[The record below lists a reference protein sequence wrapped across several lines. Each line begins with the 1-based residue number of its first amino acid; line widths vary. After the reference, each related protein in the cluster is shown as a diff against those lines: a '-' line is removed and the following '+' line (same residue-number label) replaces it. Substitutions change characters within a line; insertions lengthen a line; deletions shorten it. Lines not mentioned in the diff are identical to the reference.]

1 MPATP
6 STAVHLT
13 QASLPGERVMPHAP
27 VVRLPSG
34 MDCIP
39 QHYVTY
45 HHDLASLSEIASR
58 VSFDEH
64 TLVFASQDEHG
75 MYVQVGLIGR
85 ENYDRGPTVRP
96 RKLVYGRKWRIDADT
111 PSSEI
116 VQTVF
121 LAIKK
126 AREHEVREL
135 LTIRERRHGVSSAAL
150 SNHLDLPMLVQQR
163 QWLTHARVND
173 TTDAERVQHVLA
185 SLRFAQR
192 PLHLRSL
199 HFFGGQAWVE
209 VTLGEQAPGRAEE
222 GDLPEFADLRL
233 CVRFDASQP
242 HQLIHELMDALIQ
255 HSDRHV
261 DETFLFD
268 GFARFSRQ
276 IDPRLLA
283 RLSIAS
289 RPYGRDQGNTRFY
302 SGFQRANH
310 DTDAGRAPH
319 LGAGDLAQRNRR
331 LIEAHPMLQGHMPRG
346 FLATRPHTPDGIHTP
361 QGTN

>member
-1 MPATP
+1 MSATQA
-6 STAVHLT
+6 TAVHLT
-13 QASLPGERVMPHAP
+13 PAGLPGERVMPHAP

-75 MYVQVGLIGR
+75 LSVQVGLIGR
-85 ENYDRGPTVRP
+85 ENYERGATVRP

-116 VQTVF
+116 VQTIF
-121 LAIKK
+121 LAVKK

-135 LTIRERRHGVSSAAL
+135 LTIRDGQHGARSAAL
-150 SNHLDLPMLVQQR
+150 SNHLDLPLLAQQR
-163 QWLTHARVND
+163 QWLGSARA
-173 TTDAERVQHVLA
+173 TDATDAQRVQHILA
-185 SLRFAQR
+185 GLCFAQR
-192 PLHLRSL
+192 ALHLRSL
-199 HFFGGQAWVE
+199 HFFGGQAWVD
-209 VTLGEQAPGRAEE
+209 VVLGEQPAARAEE

-233 CVRFDASQP
+233 CVRFDPSQP
-242 HQLIHELMDALIQ
+242 HQLIYELMDALIQ

-302 SGFQRANH
+302 SGFQRANY
-310 DTDAGRAPH
+310 DTDASRAPH
-319 LGAGDLAQRNRR
+319 LGTGALAQRNRR

-346 FLATRPHTPDGIHTP
+346 FLTPERG
-361 QGTN
+361 

>member
-1 MPATP
+1 MSATP
-6 STAVHLT
+6 STAVHPT
-13 QASLPGERVMPHAP
+13 QAGLPGERVMSHAP
-27 VVRLPSG
+27 LVRLPSG

-45 HHDLASLSEIASR
+45 HHDLTSLSEIAAR
-58 VSFDEH
+58 VSFDAH
-64 TLVFASQDEHG
+64 TLVFASQDEHS
-75 MYVQVGLIGR
+75 MHIQIGLIGR
-85 ENYDRGPTVRP
+85 ENYERGPGARP
-96 RKLVYGRKWRIDADT
+96 AKLVYGRKWRIDADT

-116 VQTVF
+116 VQTIF

-135 LTIRERRHGVSSAAL
+135 LTIRDGQRGTRSAAL

-163 QWLTHARVND
+163 QWLTHVRASD
-173 TTDAERVQHVLA
+173 ATDAERVQHILA
-185 SLRFAQR
+185 GLRFAER
-192 PLHLRSL
+192 TLHLRSL

-209 VTLGEQAPGRAEE
+209 VEMGEQALGRAEE

-242 HQLIHELMDALIQ
+242 HQLIYELMDALIQ

-261 DETFLFD
+261 EETFVFD

-289 RPYGRDQGNTRFY
+289 RPYRRDQGNTRFY
-302 SGFQRANH
+302 SGFQRANY

-319 LGAGDLAQRNRR
+319 LGTGALAQRNRR
-331 LIEAHPMLQGHMPRG
+331 LIEAHPRLQGHMPRG
-346 FLATRPHTPDGIHTP
+346 FLPSR
-361 QGTN
+361 TNAPSGAN

>member
-1 MPATP
+1 MPATQVNP
-6 STAVHLT
+6 VQSA
-13 QASLPGERVMPHAP
+13 QAILPGERVMPHAP
-27 VVRLPSG
+27 MVRLPSG

-45 HHDLASLSEIASR
+45 HHDLASLTEIASR
-58 VSFDEH
+58 VSFDAH

-85 ENYDRGPTVRP
+85 ENYERGPAVRP
-96 RKLVYGRKWRIDADT
+96 AKLVYGRKWRIDADT

-116 VQTVF
+116 VQTIF

-135 LTIRERRHGVSSAAL
+135 LTICDGQHGARSAAL
-150 SNHLDLPMLVQQR
+150 SNHLDLPMLAQQR
-163 QWLTHARVND
+163 QWLTRAHVND
-173 TTDAERVQHVLA
+173 ATDAGRVQHVLA
-185 SLRFAQR
+185 GLHFAER
-192 PLHLRSL
+192 TLHLRSL

-222 GDLPEFADLRL
+222 DGLPEFADLRL

-242 HQLIHELMDALIQ
+242 HQLIYELMDALIQ

-289 RPYGRDQGNTRFY
+289 RPYRRDQGNTRFY

-319 LGAGDLAQRNRR
+319 LGAGALAQRNRR

-346 FLATRPHTPDGIHTP
+346 FLATRPHTPE
-361 QGTN
+361 GTN

>member
-1 MPATP
+1 MPATQANPVP
-6 STAVHLT
+6 SA
-13 QASLPGERVMPHAP
+13 QACLPGERVMPHAP
-27 VVRLPSG
+27 QVRLPSG

-45 HHDLASLSEIASR
+45 HHDLASLSKIASR
-58 VSFDEH
+58 VGFDAH

-75 MYVQVGLIGR
+75 MYVQIGLIGR
-85 ENYDRGPTVRP
+85 ENYDRGQAVRP

-116 VQTVF
+116 VQTIF

-135 LTIRERRHGVSSAAL
+135 LTVRDGQQGARSAAL

-163 QWLTHARVND
+163 PWLTHARATD

-185 SLRFAQR
+185 GLRFAQR
-192 PLHLRSL
+192 ALHLHSL

-209 VTLGEQAPGRAEE
+209 VTLGEQAPARAEE
-222 GDLPEFADLRL
+222 GDLPEFDDLRL

-242 HQLIHELMDALIQ
+242 HQLIYELMDALIQ

-289 RPYGRDQGNTRFY
+289 RPYRRDQGNTHFY
-302 SGFQRANH
+302 SGFLRANY
-310 DTDAGRAPH
+310 DTDARRAPH
-319 LGAGDLAQRNRR
+319 LGAGALAQRNRR
-331 LIEAHPMLQGHMPRG
+331 LIEAHPMLHGHMPRG
-346 FLATRPHTPDGIHTP
+346 FLASCTHAPEGGHKPL
-361 QGTN
+361 GTN